1 MVEVEFVVLY
11 KDVFVFVEKKDLKM
25 LDSFV
30 TFFRTTVT
38 LLE

>member
-11 KDVFVFVEKKDLKM
+11 KDVFVEKKKDLKM